1 MGQTSFSPDAPT
13 PPPPRKRDLN
23 ASAMAAGRTTVTPK
37 TVNNEGAVVI
47 EEKAQ
52 EHVAYY

>member
-1 MGQTSFSPDAPT
+1 MDQNVSLVTLTVP
-13 PPPPRKRDLN
+13 DLN